1 MFKEQLDHERIP
13 SHVAVI
19 MDGNSRWAKKHG
31 KPRLEGHAQGAKAA
45 RGVVET
51 AHKLGIK
58 YITLYAF
65 SLENWSRPEAE
76 VCGLMSLL
84 TSSIAR
90 EFNDLIKNN
99 VRLLTI
105 GDTSLLDENVR
116 KEIDGV
122 VNASAKNTGLTVI
135 IALSYGSRNEILN
148 ASKKL
153 LEKYREKPFDI
164 SSLSEK
170 DFADCLYTAQIPDP
184 ELLIRTSGE
193 YRISN
198 FLLWQISYSELYFTD
213 TLWPD
218 FSEEDFCKAVYD
230 YQQRERRFG
239 KTSEQILAE

>member
-19 MDGNSRWAKKHG
+19 MDGNGRWAKKHG

-153 LEKYREKPFDI
+153 LEKYKEKPFDI

>member
-19 MDGNSRWAKKHG
+19 MDGNGRWAKKHG

-65 SLENWSRPEAE
+65 SLENWNRPEAE

-105 GDTSLLDENVR
+105 GDSSFLGENVR

-122 VNASAKNTGLTVI
+122 VNASAKNTGLTVV

-153 LEKYREKPFDI
+153 LKKYEEKPFDI

-218 FSEEDFCKAVYD
+218 FSEEDFCKAIYD

>member
-19 MDGNSRWAKKHG
+19 MDGNGRWAKKHG

>member
-19 MDGNSRWAKKHG
+19 MDGNGRWAKKHG

-116 KEIDGV
+116 KEILGV

-153 LEKYREKPFDI
+153 LEKYKEKPFDI